1 MFSVRLLNISRS
13 GVPNQAMLLVKHRSV
28 PWVLAEGEASKGRD
42 PTSNRRARS
51 ADARMSEGG
60 IVKRLLLYVIPLS
73 AIAVLVFATIAVAQG
88 VPQGQEPSQNP
99 ATGHTTD
106 VQNSTTWPPKKK
118 PADTSTPTETADTS
132 APTETAETTAP
143 DPNGQ
148 KTVNIYNHAF
158 DPAQL
163 NVASGTTVRFVN
175 KDTEAHT
182 ATADNNLFDTGV
194 LEPGESFK
202 VYFEGS
208 GTVTYHCELHPD
220 MKGSIV
226 VGEGGGGEA
235 AAPQQSVSKEA
246 PTTGNNGNGDSG
258 QSNTATDSS
267 SPIQVNDSEPSSE
280 ADQPAPEAAKNLKG

>member
-1 MFSVRLLNISRS
+1 M
-13 GVPNQAMLLVKHRSV
+13 P
-28 PWVLAEGEASKGRD
+28 
-42 PTSNRRARS
+42 
-51 ADARMSEGG
+51 EGG
-60 IVKRLLLYVIPLS
+60 LVKRLMMYVIPLS
-73 AIAVLVFATIAVAQG
+73 AVAVLVFATIAVAQSD
-88 VPQGQEPSQNP
+88 PP
-99 ATGHTTD
+99 ATGRTTD
-106 VQNSTTWPPKKK
+106 VQNSTTWPSKKK
-118 PADTSTPTETADTS
+118 PVEPSTPTDTAEPSTPTENAETT
-132 APTETAETTAP
+132 APTETAETTAPTQTTVP

-158 DPAQL
+158 DSAQL

-226 VGEGGGGEA
+226 VGKGGGGEDTTPQKQA
-235 AAPQQSVSKEA
+235 SEVAP
-246 PTTGNNGNGDSG
+246 NN
-258 QSNTATDSS
+258 
-267 SPIQVNDSEPSSE
+267 EPSSE
-280 ADQPAPEAAKNLKG
+280 AGPPTTESDKPSEVIR

>member
-1 MFSVRLLNISRS
+1 MGTCR
-13 GVPNQAMLLVKHRSV
+13 GE
-28 PWVLAEGEASKGRD
+28 VLKGRD
-42 PTSNRRARS
+42 PISKRRAS
-51 ADARMSEGG
+51 ADASMPEGG
-60 IVKRLLLYVIPLS
+60 LLKRLMMYVIPLS
-73 AIAVLVFATIAVAQG
+73 AVAVLVFATIAVAQSD
-88 VPQGQEPSQNP
+88 PP
-99 ATGHTTD
+99 ATGRTTD

-194 LEPGESFK
+194 LESGESFK

-208 GTVTYHCELHPD
+208 GSVTYHDELHPD

-226 VGEGGGGEA
+226 VGEGGGGEDTTPQKQA
-235 AAPQQSVSKEA
+235 SEVAP
-246 PTTGNNGNGDSG
+246 NN
-258 QSNTATDSS
+258 
-267 SPIQVNDSEPSSE
+267 EPSSE
-280 ADQPAPEAAKNLKG
+280 ADPPATESDKPFRGY

>member
-1 MFSVRLLNISRS
+1 LGACR
-13 GVPNQAMLLVKHRSV
+13 GEVP
-28 PWVLAEGEASKGRD
+28 KGRD
-42 PTSNRRARS
+42 PISKRRAS
-51 ADARMSEGG
+51 ADVSMPEGG
-60 IVKRLLLYVIPLS
+60 LVKRLMMYVIPLS
-73 AIAVLVFATIAVAQG
+73 AVAVLVFATIAVAQSD
-88 VPQGQEPSQNP
+88 PP

-118 PADTSTPTETADTS
+118 PVEPSTPTDTAEPST
-132 APTETAETTAP
+132 PTETAETTAPTQTTVP

-158 DPAQL
+158 DSAQL

-182 ATADNNLFDTGV
+182 ATADNNLFNTGV

-220 MKGSIV
+220 MKGSLV
-226 VGEGGGGEA
+226 VGESGGVVDTSAAPKQTAEEAPNEPSGA
-235 AAPQQSVSKEA
+235 AA
-246 PTTGNNGNGDSG
+246 
-258 QSNTATDSS
+258 
-267 SPIQVNDSEPSSE
+267 
-280 ADQPAPEAAKNLKG
+280 QPALEPAKNLKGIN